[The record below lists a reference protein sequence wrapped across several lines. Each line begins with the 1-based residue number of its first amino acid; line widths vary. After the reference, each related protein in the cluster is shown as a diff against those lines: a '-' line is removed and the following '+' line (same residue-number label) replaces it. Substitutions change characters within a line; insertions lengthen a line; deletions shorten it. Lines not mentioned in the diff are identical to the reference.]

1 MATAK
6 LATNEQL
13 IQRVEGL
20 ESQMAFQD
28 DVIDQLNREI
38 AIHQAEIATLK
49 ENLQFIAK
57 RLKDVSP
64 SNIVKAE
71 DEPPPPHY

>member
-1 MATAK
+1 MTSEELVAQLEQRIETLEAK
-6 LATNEQL
+6 N
-13 IQRVEGL
+13 
-20 ESQMAFQD
+20 AFQD
-28 DVIDQLNREI
+28 HVIDQLNQEI
-38 AIHQAEIATLK
+38 AIHQADIAVLK

-57 RLKDVSP
+57 RIKDISP